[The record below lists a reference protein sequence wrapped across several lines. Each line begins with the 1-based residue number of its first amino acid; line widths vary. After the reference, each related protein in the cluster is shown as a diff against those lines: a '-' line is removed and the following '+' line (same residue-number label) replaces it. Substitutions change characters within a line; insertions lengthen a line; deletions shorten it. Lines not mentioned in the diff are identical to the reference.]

1 MGGRASRGED
11 SSLSPDSRST
21 TARHTTSD
29 ALLAGGF
36 GGACLCVVGAPF
48 DVVKVRQQQTR
59 SDGASPSRIVRSILR
74 AEGVVGLWRGVGPP
88 LMVAVPQFALVF
100 GSHEAARA
108 LISRHSTRPPGDGRD
123 AALAGALVAVP
134 TTFVYTP
141 VDRVKLAM
149 QSDGRRVAS
158 GLPPLYSSASQ
169 CARQLWR
176 SGGAASF
183 SRGFFATLARDVPG
197 WASYFY
203 VYSAAKRWL
212 TSGGG
217 VLDGTAE
224 LSPVASLAA
233 GREAASPARRRGR
246 HVCRWTRSRRTT
258 SRTWRTARTGV
269 LAAPSFGPRASE
281 ASSRASGRWCS
292 AVCRATRLALRGPRL
307 PSER

>member
-1 MGGRASRGED
+1 MRKSTKELSTSAMASRGED
-11 SSLSPDSRST
+11 SSLSSDSRSI
-21 TARHTTSD
+21 TARHATSD

-183 SRGFFATLARDVPG
+183 SRGFFATLAPG
-197 WASYFY
+197 
-203 VYSAAKRWL
+203 
-212 TSGGG
+212 
-217 VLDGTAE
+217 
-224 LSPVASLAA
+224 LS
-233 GREAASPARRRGR
+233 R
-246 HVCRWTRSRRTT
+246 
-258 SRTWRTARTGV
+258 
-269 LAAPSFGPRASE
+269 
-281 ASSRASGRWCS
+281 
-292 AVCRATRLALRGPRL
+292 
-307 PSER
+307 